1 MVVVVAGGLAL
12 SLSLSLARTMHAP
25 VIFMMAHTY
34 AEFER
39 GDEGD
44 TH

>member
-12 SLSLSLARTMHAP
+12 TLSLSLARTMHAP
-25 VIFMMAHTY
+25 VIFMMAHTQNS
-34 AEFER
+34 R
-39 GDEGD
+39 GRNEGY